1 MVEQVYRPRRPKESP
16 LWQCLSRHF
25 DTFLE
30 VYEERYQPRY
40 GFLRPIIPEVVDK
53 FLSCADLKQGFARI
67 RCDNCKHE
75 FILPYSCRQRY
86 FCPSCHQK
94 KVQLFG
100 ELLTE
105 TILYPVPHRHLTL
118 GIPKMLR
125 PYFRHDR
132 DLLKD
137 LCRVAHAC
145 LLEYLRATLD
155 LPEGI
160 PGIVMTIHS
169 YGEYLDWHPHLHL
182 LMADGLF
189 VRSGLFYVL
198 PQVSLKPLEGL
209 FRARV
214 ITFLVDKGLLPP
226 ARANMLRSW
235 VHSGFNVHRSR
246 RVQPHEREDMQRLAQ
261 YIMRNP
267 FSLEKMQ
274 FNKPDEGG
282 FRLTA
287 EPDVQADGCVIYR
300 SGMNPKIHRN
310 FEIFTPCDFIAAIT
324 QHIPDKSFQLVRYIG
339 WYSNKMRGQRDKHAA
354 EEAKAAGK
362 AVEVID
368 VSEHQPRRIP
378 SAKWRE
384 LIKRVWESDPL
395 LCPKCHNEMRIVSL
409 IDDPEVIERI
419 LRHLGLWE
427 QGVRVLPARAP
438 PEIVDRV
445 IEPCF
450 DDPFPDYDTEPVM
463 MYASG

>member
-25 DTFLE
+25 DEFIE
-30 VYEERYQPRY
+30 AYEERYQPRY

-53 FLSCADLKQGFARI
+53 FLTCADLKQGFARI

-137 LCRVAHAC
+137 LCRIAHTC

-189 VRSGLFYVL
+189 MRSGLFYVL

-209 FRARV
+209 FRARL

-267 FSLEKMQ
+267 FSLESRA
-274 FNKPDEGG
+274 EGE
-282 FRLTA
+282 T
-287 EPDVQADGCVIYR
+287 GCPQGSNGAKR
-300 SGMNPKIHRN
+300 SGN
-310 FEIFTPCDFIAAIT
+310 
-324 QHIPDKSFQLVRYIG
+324 
-339 WYSNKMRGQRDKHAA
+339 
-354 EEAKAAGK
+354 
-362 AVEVID
+362 
-368 VSEHQPRRIP
+368 
-378 SAKWRE
+378 WRE

-427 QGVRVLPARAP
+427 QGVRVLPTRACPEPCPKGSGSRAP
-438 PEIVDRV
+438 PELVNRV

-463 MYASG
+463 AYANG

>member
-16 LWQCLSRHF
+16 LWQCLCAHF
-25 DTFLE
+25 DEFLE
-30 VYEERYQPRY
+30 AYEERYQPRY

-53 FLSCADLKQGFARI
+53 FLTCADLKQGFARI

-86 FCPSCHQK
+86 FCPSCHPK

-125 PYFRHDR
+125 PYYRYDR

-137 LCRVAHAC
+137 LCRIAHEC
-145 LLEYLRATLD
+145 LLEYLRATLE
-155 LPEGI
+155 LPDGI

-169 YGEYLDWHPHLHL
+169 YGEYLDWHPHLHI

-198 PQVSLKPLEGL
+198 PQVSLKPLEEL

-214 ITFLVDKGLLPP
+214 ITFLVDKGLLPH
-226 ARANMLRSW
+226 ARARMLRGW

-246 RVQPHEREDMQRLAQ
+246 RVLPREREDLRRLAQ

-274 FNKPDEGG
+274 FNEPDEDGV
-282 FRLTA
+282 RLTA
-287 EPDVQADGCVIYR
+287 DREAQADGCVIYR

-310 FEIFTPCDFIAAIT
+310 FEIFAPCDFIAAIT

-339 WYSNKMRGQRDKHAA
+339 WYSNKMRGQRRKHTA
-354 EEAKAAGK
+354 EEALATGK

-368 VSEHQPRRIP
+368 VSEHEPRRIP

-384 LIKRVWESDPL
+384 LIKRVWEADPL
-395 LCPKCHNEMRIVSL
+395 VCPRCSHEMRIVSL

-438 PEIVDRV
+438 PEIAEWV
-445 IEPCF
+445 IEPCY

>member
-1 MVEQVYRPRRPKESP
+1 MTTR
-16 LWQCLSRHF
+16 L
-25 DTFLE
+25 
-30 VYEERYQPRY
+30 
-40 GFLRPIIPEVVDK
+40 
-53 FLSCADLKQGFARI
+53 
-67 RCDNCKHE
+67 
-75 FILPYSCRQRY
+75 QRY
-86 FCPSCHQK
+86 AQHCGQ
-94 KVQLFG
+94 V
-100 ELLTE
+100 
-105 TILYPVPHRHLTL
+105 
-118 GIPKMLR
+118 
-125 PYFRHDR
+125 
-132 DLLKD
+132 
-137 LCRVAHAC
+137 
-145 LLEYLRATLD
+145 
-155 LPEGI
+155 
-160 PGIVMTIHS
+160 HS

-198 PQVSLKPLEGL
+198 PQVSLKPLEEL

-214 ITFLVDKGLLPP
+214 ITFLVDRCLLPP
-226 ARANMLRSW
+226 ARANMLRRW

-274 FNKPDEGG
+274 FNEPAEGG
-282 FRLTA
+282 FRLTSQ
-287 EPDVQADGCVIYR
+287 PDVQADGCVIYR
-300 SGMNPKIHRN
+300 SGMNPKIQRN
-310 FEIFTPCDFIAAIT
+310 FEVFTPCDFIAAIT

-339 WYSNKMRGQRDKHAA
+339 WYSNKMRGQRDKYAA

-438 PEIVDRV
+438 PEIAEWV
-445 IEPCF
+445 IEPCY

-463 MYASG
+463 AYANG

>member
-1 MVEQVYRPRRPKESP
+1 
-16 LWQCLSRHF
+16 
-25 DTFLE
+25 
-30 VYEERYQPRY
+30 
-40 GFLRPIIPEVVDK
+40 
-53 FLSCADLKQGFARI
+53 
-67 RCDNCKHE
+67 
-75 FILPYSCRQRY
+75 
-86 FCPSCHQK
+86 
-94 KVQLFG
+94 
-100 ELLTE
+100 
-105 TILYPVPHRHLTL
+105 
-118 GIPKMLR
+118 
-125 PYFRHDR
+125 
-132 DLLKD
+132 
-137 LCRVAHAC
+137 
-145 LLEYLRATLD
+145 
-155 LPEGI
+155 
-160 PGIVMTIHS
+160 
-169 YGEYLDWHPHLHL
+169 
-182 LMADGLF
+182 MADGLF

-198 PQVSLKPLEGL
+198 PQVSLKPLEEL

-282 FRLTA
+282 FRLTP
-287 EPDVQADGCVIYR
+287 EPDVRADGCVIYR

-339 WYSNKMRGQRDKHAA
+339 WYSNKMRGQRDKYAA

-438 PEIVDRV
+438 PEIAEWVTPPSPV
-445 IEPCF
+445 GYGGQAEPFF
-450 DDPFPDYDTEPVM
+450 DDPFPDYDTEPIM